1 MVLCDHKFPREWT
14 WPQPGSNPRHLG
26 TGESYHNV
34 RDLLAQP
41 SRSLTYNNSRPSLKP
56 NCPDLAYQILL
67 VLMESHMHSVHGFHL
82 SKLNFNQINSL
93 KLMLL
98 TMFGINWSSHSK
110 LQSYTSDSQQKRHSA
125 GTQRLSSS
133 FFSTSATIHKKI
145 RKQSNASPLYNS
157 AIKSPLSPI

>member
-1 MVLCDHKFPREWT
+1 MT
-14 WPQPGSNPRHLG
+14 GSNPRHLG

-34 RDLLAQP
+34 RDLLGQP